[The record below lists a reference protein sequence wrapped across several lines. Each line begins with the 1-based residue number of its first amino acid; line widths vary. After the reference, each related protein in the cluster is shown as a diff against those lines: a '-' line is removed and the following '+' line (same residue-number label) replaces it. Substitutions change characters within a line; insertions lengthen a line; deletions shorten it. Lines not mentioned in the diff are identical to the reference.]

1 MKKTLLLVILLF
13 SWATV
18 PAQIW
23 AGLDQVICGSDS
35 VTLGAQVDYVAP
47 TLVYANGANLTD
59 DQYSDVIALGFN
71 FTFFGNTYDKLVFS
85 SNNYITFDTTVATG
99 YSNWDI
105 TGPAPTAG
113 NTPTNAILGPWQDV
127 NPSPF
132 PPPPVYAV
140 MYGIYGPP
148 GQRVFVA
155 GFCETPMYSCTG
167 LLFSSQI
174 KLFEADNHIEMHIQ
188 SKPLCT
194 NWNYGHAIQAV
205 TNSDLS
211 STVVVPGR
219 NAGTATAPVTWT
231 VNQDGMSFFP
241 VGTSYFSFP
250 IAFAPTVFS
259 NIPPV
264 VEWFDSTGTS
274 IGIGDTIQV
283 LPPGNMTYYAS
294 VLICGNQQT
303 ISDTVNIQFSGLN
316 PLWDVD
322 SVICKGDS
330 TGNITSLSTGN
341 AVPLSYLWSTGD
353 TTADLLNISAG
364 TYFVTLTDQ
373 EGCWV
378 SDTVD
383 VFEADSLLFN
393 PVVEDDQCNN
403 GVGRVIP
410 NIAGGVLP
418 YQILWSNGSVSD
430 TLSNVTAG
438 VYSLICTDALGC
450 VHTDTF
456 TVGNMDFTVVI
467 DSILGLPEACG
478 RADGF
483 IEVAASGGTSPY
495 LYEWSDGSTGSL
507 ISGLMTGFYDL
518 TVSDLNGCTAY
529 GQYFVPYHEAPIPG
543 IVGPDSVDTADP
555 YATFYDTTDA
565 IASWTWQFGDG
576 SSGIDSVVTHA
587 YQQDG
592 EYLVSLT
599 VTDSMGCE
607 GITTKTLFVVE
618 EFFYYVPNAFTPNQD
633 GTNEL
638 FFPVILG
645 ADPTTYLFQIYS
657 RNGQM
662 IWESSDL
669 STGWNGTVDN
679 IGTEAKQDV
688 FTWRLYFRTF
698 SGREIVEKGTITLI
712 R

>member
-155 GFCETPMYSCTG
+155 GFCETPMFSCTG

-174 KLFEADNHIEMHIQ
+174 KLFEAD
-188 SKPLCT
+188 
-194 NWNYGHAIQAV
+194 
-205 TNSDLS
+205 
-211 STVVVPGR
+211 
-219 NAGTATAPVTWT
+219 
-231 VNQDGMSFFP
+231 
-241 VGTSYFSFP
+241 
-250 IAFAPTVFS
+250 
-259 NIPPV
+259 
-264 VEWFDSTGTS
+264 
-274 IGIGDTIQV
+274 
-283 LPPGNMTYYAS
+283 
-294 VLICGNQQT
+294 
-303 ISDTVNIQFSGLN
+303 
-316 PLWDVD
+316 
-322 SVICKGDS
+322 
-330 TGNITSLSTGN
+330 
-341 AVPLSYLWSTGD
+341 
-353 TTADLLNISAG
+353 
-364 TYFVTLTDQ
+364 
-373 EGCWV
+373 
-378 SDTVD
+378 
-383 VFEADSLLFN
+383 SLLFN
-393 PVVEDDQCNN
+393 PVVEDDRCNN

-456 TVGNMDFTVVI
+456 TVGNMDFAVVI

-543 IVGPDSVDTADP
+543 IVGPDSVDTADS

-576 SSGIDSVVTHA
+576 SSGIDSVVTHV
-587 YQQDG
+587 YQQDE

-679 IGTEAKQDV
+679 AGTEAKQDV